1 MGCWIEQNSKY
12 FKETKKE
19 DKDEREE
26 RERFKK
32 EGGEKKGK
40 ERDRVLQRVIYRMR
54 DGGFPG
60 GASGKE
66 PAC

>member
-1 MGCWIEQNSKY
+1 MGCWREQNSKY

-40 ERDRVLQRVIYRMR
+40 EREGRQEAEFRPPPQCDSSIRM
-54 DGGFPG
+54 
-60 GASGKE
+60 AMTE
-66 PAC
+66 

>member
-1 MGCWIEQNSKY
+1 MIEK
-12 FKETKKE
+12 
-19 DKDEREE
+19 

-40 ERDRVLQRVIYRMR
+40 ERESVLQTVRYRVR
-54 DGGFPG
+54 DGGFLG
-60 GASGKE
+60 GTSGKE

>member
-40 ERDRVLQRVIYRMR
+40 ERQSVTESEIQSERWGLPRWR
-54 DGGFPG
+54 
-60 GASGKE
+60 
-66 PAC
+66 